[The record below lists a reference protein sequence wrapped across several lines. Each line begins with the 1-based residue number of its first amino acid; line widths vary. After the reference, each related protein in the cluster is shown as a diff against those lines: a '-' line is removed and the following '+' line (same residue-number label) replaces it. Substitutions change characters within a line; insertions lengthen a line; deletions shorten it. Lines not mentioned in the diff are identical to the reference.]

1 MLNRLL
7 AYFLSITL
15 LVACSSRSL
24 QPTLQAAST
33 PTLTPFPTSTSIPAP
48 IPTFT
53 TTSTPLPMSGP
64 ITENVMA
71 RLGKGWIND
80 LTFSPNGKIL
90 SVATSIGVYLY
101 HVETMELLS
110 FLPSN
115 VFVEKL
121 AFIDDKTLVIGYDDS
136 TTAIWNIENTP
147 TLVDTLQHDDPAIL
161 LAINDKN
168 TILVVERG
176 FINRPVNV
184 IVWDGINPAF
194 INSLMTAHLSSAAF
208 SREKNLLA
216 LQTNQGKIILIEAQK
231 MKYTETI
238 CWEQCSAPTFS
249 PNGKLLAS
257 IKGWGD
263 KAQIILWDIASQKE
277 MINIKDPELFTSDIA
292 FSPDGKLLVSA
303 STTAL
308 NLWNVDTGELV
319 DKFDGA
325 SSAVFSPDGLLLAS
339 ASQDGDLTLR
349 DLRSGDIHFIVKG
362 FTPISQAVF
371 QNKYMASTSYFYANQ
386 DTIVLRD
393 ISTGEIIRTFSPSEE
408 NPKIIS
414 FIFSPDEK
422 TIAST
427 WHVDKNKNYRAAE
440 NYVIKFFDVST
451 GEQLISI
458 NALDPIAFSPDSSML
473 VTSETGYQIVIW
485 DIASG
490 EKLPLSLG
498 LAPTDF
504 NNPYKKSIVFSPDGS
519 TLAIL
524 SDNVILRDVF
534 TGKQVKVL
542 ESGLDSSLG
551 FYFFGDTGAIGEF
564 SPDGTTLASSWLIAT
579 NTDRLR
585 PNPKGVITLWDI
597 SSGQKIVQ
605 LEKHTEPITSLTFSP
620 DGTLIASGAEDDTII
635 VWDAK
640 NGNQLK
646 VLQGHSGAI
655 NSLAFSPD
663 SKLLYS
669 GSLDG
674 TVIIWNLDQLS
685 P

>member
-1 MLNRLL
+1 MSNHLL
-7 AYFLSITL
+7 AYFLSIAL
-15 LVACSSRSL
+15 LVACSSQSQ

-33 PTLTPFPTSTSIPAP
+33 PTLMPSPTSTSTPTP

-53 TTSTPLPMSGP
+53 PTPTPLPMSGP
-64 ITENVMA
+64 ITENGMA

-101 HVETMELLS
+101 QVETMELPS

-115 VFVEKL
+115 IFVEKI
-121 AFIDDKTLVIGYDDS
+121 AFINDKTLVIGYDDS

-147 TLVDTLQHDDPAIL
+147 TLVDTLQHDDPAVL

-184 IVWDGINPAF
+184 LVWDGINPAF

-216 LQTNQGKIILIEAQK
+216 LETNQGKIMLVDAQK

-238 CWEQCSAPTFS
+238 CGEQCGAPTFS
-249 PNGKLLAS
+249 PNGNILAS
-257 IKGWGD
+257 TKGWGD
-263 KAQIILWDIASQKE
+263 KAQIILWDTASQKE
-277 MINIKDPELFTSDIA
+277 LINIKDPGLFTSDLA

-303 STTAL
+303 SATAL
-308 NLWNVDTGELV
+308 NLWNIDTVELV
-319 DKFDGA
+319 DTFDGA
-325 SSAVFSPDGLLLAS
+325 SNAVFSPDGLLLAS
-339 ASQDGDLTLR
+339 ASKDGDLTLR
-349 DLRSGDIHFIVKG
+349 DIKSGNVNFIVKG
-362 FTPISQAVF
+362 FIPISQVVF
-371 QNKYMASTSYFYANQ
+371 QNKYIASTSYFYANQ
-386 DTIVLRD
+386 DAIVLRD

-408 NPKIIS
+408 NSKVIS
-414 FIFSPDEK
+414 FTFSPDGK

-427 WHVDKNKNYRAAE
+427 WYIFKNSRVDGKT
-440 NYVIKFFDVST
+440 IILFDVNT
-451 GEQLISI
+451 GELLKS
-458 NALDPIAFSPDSSML
+458 LDGFDPIAFSLDSSML
-473 VTSETGYQIVIW
+473 ASGVTGNQLVIW

-490 EKLPLSLG
+490 ETLPLSLG
-498 LAPTDF
+498 LVPAQF
-504 NNPYKKSIVFSPDGS
+504 NEPYKKSVVFSPDGS

-524 SDNVILRDVF
+524 SDNVFLRDAL
-534 TGKQVKVL
+534 TGKQIKVL
-542 ESGLDSSLG
+542 ESGFDSSLG
-551 FYFFGDTGAIGEF
+551 FFFFGDTGAIGEF

-579 NTDRLR
+579 NADRLK
-585 PNPKGVITLWDI
+585 PNPKGVITLWDVR
-597 SSGQKIVQ
+597 SGQKITQ
-605 LEKHTEPITSLTFSP
+605 LEKHTKPITALAFSP
-620 DGTLIASGAEDDTII
+620 DGTLIASGAEDNTII

-646 VLQGHSGAI
+646 ALQGHSGAI

-663 SKLLYS
+663 GKLLYS

-674 TVIIWNLDQLS
+674 TVIIWSLDQLL